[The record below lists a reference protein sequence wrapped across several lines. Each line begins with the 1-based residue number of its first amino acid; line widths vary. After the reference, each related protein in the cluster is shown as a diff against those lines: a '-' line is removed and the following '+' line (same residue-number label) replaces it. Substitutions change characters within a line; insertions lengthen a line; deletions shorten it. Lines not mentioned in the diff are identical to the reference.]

1 MVMLELLA
9 EQMKRTLLEP
19 ELMPELSSTAVAP
32 MRILH
37 AMHCA
42 KTVRPRT
49 RIVSNHL
56 PLCMTSDTSQ
66 FKQKPTKERPSPAR
80 VKSE

>member
-1 MVMLELLA
+1 MMMLELRA

-19 ELMPELSSTAVAP
+19 EMMPELKSSTAVAP

-37 AMHCA
+37 AIHCA

-56 PLCMTSDTSQ
+56 PLCTTSDASQ
-66 FKQKPTKERPSPAR
+66 FKQKPTERAAVIGPR
-80 VKSE
+80 IM